1 MRRSPEESCLRGKD
15 VSRLNGDMPGQ
26 YRTFRERF
34 CERFTCQ
41 PTAYETTALWELL
54 DPQPRLFGRVLAW
67 LKPDLLET
75 DRKILRRVSHLDTV
89 PDVLL
94 AVQDIEKEYEA
105 GDENKINDL
114 LKQIEADDIEVMED
128 TEEEI
133 SVTALQAA
141 VEPSTA
147 GAAKASGAATSVR
160 RKLRRLS
167 SWFLGSCMVRPGRRG
182 DRLARRATCPSHH
195 PDELL
200 PQDVKH
206 PYRPLPHH

>member
-15 VSRLNGDMPGQ
+15 VSRFNGDMPGQ

-75 DRKILRRVSHLDTV
+75 DRRILRRVSHLDTV

-94 AVQDIEKEYEA
+94 AVQNIEKEYEA
-105 GDENKINDL
+105 RSDFGIVRKMLN
-114 LKQIEADDIEVMED
+114 LKVSRDKVLRLTAQLWQPEATQPI
-128 TEEEI
+128 
-133 SVTALQAA
+133 
-141 VEPSTA
+141 
-147 GAAKASGAATSVR
+147 
-160 RKLRRLS
+160 
-167 SWFLGSCMVRPGRRG
+167 
-182 DRLARRATCPSHH
+182 
-195 PDELL
+195 
-200 PQDVKH
+200 
-206 PYRPLPHH
+206 